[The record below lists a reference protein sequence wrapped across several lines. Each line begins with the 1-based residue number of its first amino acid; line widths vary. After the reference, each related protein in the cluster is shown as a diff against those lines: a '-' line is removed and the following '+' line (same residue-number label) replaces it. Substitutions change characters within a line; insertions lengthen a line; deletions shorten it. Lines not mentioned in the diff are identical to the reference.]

1 MRDLTRERRTTS
13 ANGAASIVDA
23 ALPTEPP
30 DPPRVAPPVVS
41 EPETSAPRALAYE
54 SLAQRVAEIVEPA
67 VAELVTARRDK
78 WLARIAVHLIETAKL
93 LDPITRIV
101 VTRVL
106 TLAAYASAV
115 GVTCYALVLARDWE
129 RVAILVAFLALCAL
143 VIRRGQP
150 QAPPEP
156 SR

>member
-1 MRDLTRERRTTS
+1 M
-13 ANGAASIVDA
+13 NGVASIVDA
-23 ALPTEPP
+23 ALPAEPAVLP
-30 DPPRVAPPVVS
+30 SPPVADTVT
-41 EPETSAPRALAYE
+41 EPETTAPAERPSVPIAYE
-54 SLAQRVAEIVEPA
+54 QLAQRVADIIEPA

-78 WLARIAVHLIETAKL
+78 WLARIAVNLIETAKL
-93 LDPITRIV
+93 LDPLTRIV

-106 TLAAYASAV
+106 TLASYAAAV
-115 GVTCYALVLARDWE
+115 GVTCYALALAHDWE

-150 QAPPEP
+150 KAPPEP